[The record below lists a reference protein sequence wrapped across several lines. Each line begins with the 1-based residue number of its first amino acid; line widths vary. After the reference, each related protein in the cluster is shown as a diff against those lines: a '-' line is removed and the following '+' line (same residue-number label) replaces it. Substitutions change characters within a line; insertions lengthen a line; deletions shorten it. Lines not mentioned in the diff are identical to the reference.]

1 MIPESICLRFTVALP
16 EEQKECKKN
25 MHQTGK
31 RQIECKKLQ
40 SIDQHRP
47 CWIYEASRYLQIV
60 TQCNDNFVCQWCEK
74 RTCSY
79 TLNPTPSVVL
89 TLPFLWR
96 SFLLPG
102 CILAWGRRSAARWL
116 RLFASPQYYR
126 VSNICHLRHLWRTK
140 PHKTGFIGWAR
151 HCCCAS
157 LRTCSHLSSIFDSP
171 IFLMVIDTPY
181 NHSFDDLSMSTTRSW
196 MFANHIYLRAGK
208 PISPFANSSSFVAKR
223 GPGAWFCNWAR
234 LVVHNC
240 TRGR

>member
-1 MIPESICLRFTVALP
+1 MRHRYICKLWLRPHNAMTTFFVNNVKNEPAHTLWIPLHLLFWLCPSSG
-16 EEQKECKKN
+16 EC
-25 MHQTGK
+25 
-31 RQIECKKLQ
+31 
-40 SIDQHRP
+40 
-47 CWIYEASRYLQIV
+47 
-60 TQCNDNFVCQWCEK
+60 
-74 RTCSY
+74 
-79 TLNPTPSVVL
+79 
-89 TLPFLWR
+89 
-96 SFLLPG
+96 FLLPG
-102 CILAWGRRSAARWL
+102 CILAWGWRSAARWL
-116 RLFASPQYYR
+116 RLFACSQYYR

-208 PISPFANSSSFVAKR
+208 LISPFTNSSSFVAKR

-240 TRGR
+240 ARGR